1 MLCTF
6 SISLKTMTNNV
17 FRNIFG
23 DVRLTK
29 LIEAAMVAMRDVVGL
44 REGEEVLIVTNFEGD
59 VFPVARAIF
68 DVTRKLG
75 GKPTMAIQEM
85 KTTYTYAERLVLEAL
100 RAEPDVVVS
109 LSANKM
115 GKDPYGLTI
124 GYVGR
129 DGKKYTSL
137 FDKLL
142 DGDKRIRGFWSPTT
156 TVDMFERCVALDYA
170 DMQSK
175 ALSLKKALDGHK
187 EVHIT
192 APGGTDTY
200 ISIKGRKAFLDDG
213 DFRTPGK
220 GGNLPAGEA
229 FISPAIEGVSG
240 TIVFDGTIDLV
251 PNAVIPKTPVK
262 LIMKDGYISS
272 IEGGVEA
279 KELLKVILHGEKM
292 AREKGMKDEERNA
305 RHIGE
310 LGIGINY
317 KAKMTGNLL
326 EDEKLGKTIHLA
338 IGANY
343 DNDANAMIHQDCLV
357 MRPSMWVDNKQIMK
371 DGKILLSNK

>member
-1 MLCTF
+1 M
-6 SISLKTMTNNV
+6 
-17 FRNIFG
+17 
-23 DVRLTK
+23 TK
-29 LIEAAMVAMRDVVGL
+29 LNEAATVAMRDVVGL
-44 REGEEVLIVTNFEGD
+44 KEGEEVLIITNFEGD
-59 VFPVARAIF
+59 VFPIARTIF

-115 GKDPYGLTI
+115 GKDPYGLSI
-124 GYVGR
+124 GYMGR
-129 DGKKYTSL
+129 DGKKYSSL
-137 FDKLL
+137 FDKLM

-156 TVDMFERCVALDYA
+156 TVEMFERCVAVDYKA
-170 DMQSK
+170 MQAK
-175 ALSLKKALDGHK
+175 ALSLKNALDGHK
-187 EVHIT
+187 EIHVT
-192 APGGTDTY
+192 APGGTDAY

-213 DFRTPGK
+213 DFSTPGK

-240 TIVFDGTIDLV
+240 TIVFDGTVDLV
-251 PNAVIPKTPVK
+251 PNAVIPKKPVK
-262 LIMKDGYISS
+262 LIMKDGYVDKVF
-272 IEGGVEA
+272 GGIEA
-279 KELLKVILHGEKM
+279 KELLKVIENGAKM
-292 AREKGMKDEERNA
+292 AHEKGLKDEERNA

-326 EDEKLGKTIHLA
+326 EDEKLGKTVHFA

-343 DNDANAMIHQDCLV
+343 DNDANALIHQDCLV
-357 MRPSMWVDNKQIMK
+357 MNPSMWVDNKQIMK
-371 DGKILLSNK
+371 DGKILV

>member
-1 MLCTF
+1 
-6 SISLKTMTNNV
+6 
-17 FRNIFG
+17 
-23 DVRLTK
+23 LTK
-29 LIEAAMVAMRDVVGL
+29 LIEAATVAMRDVVGL
-44 REGEEVLIVTNFEGD
+44 REGEEVLIITNFEGD

-68 DVTRKLG
+68 DVSRKMG

-85 KTTYTYAERLVLEAL
+85 KTTYTYAERLVLETL

-109 LSANKM
+109 LSASKM

-124 GYVGR
+124 GYIGR

-137 FDKLL
+137 FDKLM
-142 DGDKRIRGFWSPTT
+142 DGDRRIRGFWSPTT
-156 TVDMFERCVALDYA
+156 TVDMFERCVAVDYK

-192 APGGTDTY
+192 APGGTDAY
-200 ISIKGRKAFLDDG
+200 ISIKDRKAFLDDG

-240 TIVFDGTIDLV
+240 TIVFDGTVDLV

-262 LIMKDGYISS
+262 LTMKDGYIFSV
-272 IEGGVEA
+272 EGGVEA
-279 KELLKVILHGEKM
+279 KGLLKVIQHGEKM
-292 AREKGMKDEERNA
+292 AREKGLKDEERNA

-343 DNDANAMIHQDCLV
+343 DNDANALIHQDCLV

-371 DGKILLSNK
+371 DGKILLKE

>member
-1 MLCTF
+1 
-6 SISLKTMTNNV
+6 
-17 FRNIFG
+17 
-23 DVRLTK
+23 
-29 LIEAAMVAMRDVVGL
+29 MRDVVGL
-44 REGEEVLIVTNFEGD
+44 KDGEEVLIITNFEGD
-59 VFPVARAIF
+59 VFPIARTIF

-115 GKDPYGLTI
+115 GKDPYGLSI
-124 GYVGR
+124 GYMGR
-129 DGKKYTSL
+129 DGKKYSSL
-137 FDKLL
+137 FDKLM

-156 TVDMFERCVALDYA
+156 TVEMFERCVAVDYKA
-170 DMQSK
+170 MQAK
-175 ALSLKKALDGHK
+175 ALSLKNALDGHK
-187 EVHIT
+187 EIHIT
-192 APGGTDTY
+192 APGGTDAY

-213 DFRTPGK
+213 DFSTPGK

-240 TIVFDGTIDLV
+240 TIVFDGTVDLV
-251 PNAVIPKTPVK
+251 PNAVIPKKPVK
-262 LIMKDGYISS
+262 LIMKDGYVDRVV
-272 IEGGVEA
+272 GGVEA
-279 KELLKVILHGEKM
+279 KELLKVIENGAKM
-292 AREKGMKDEERNA
+292 AHEKGLKDEERNA

-326 EDEKLGKTIHLA
+326 EDEKLGKTVHFA

-343 DNDANAMIHQDCLV
+343 DNDANALIHQDCLV
-357 MRPSMWVDNKQIMK
+357 MNPSMWVDNKLIMK
-371 DGKILLSNK
+371 DGKILV

>member
-1 MLCTF
+1 M
-6 SISLKTMTNNV
+6 
-17 FRNIFG
+17 
-23 DVRLTK
+23 TK
-29 LIEAAMVAMRDVVGL
+29 LNEASTVAMRDVVGL
-44 REGEEVLIVTNFEGD
+44 KEGEEVLIITNFEGD
-59 VFPVARAIF
+59 VFPIARAIF

-85 KTTYTYAERLVLEAL
+85 KTTYTYAERLVLETL

-115 GKDPYGLTI
+115 GKDPYGLSI
-124 GYVGR
+124 GYMGR
-129 DGKKYTSL
+129 DGKKYSSL
-137 FDKLL
+137 FDKLM

-156 TVDMFERCVALDYA
+156 TVEMFERCVAVDYKA
-170 DMQSK
+170 MQAK
-175 ALSLKKALDGHK
+175 ALSLKNALDGHK
-187 EVHIT
+187 EIHIT
-192 APGGTDTY
+192 APGGTDAY

-213 DFRTPGK
+213 DFSTPGK

-240 TIVFDGTIDLV
+240 TIVFDGTVDLV
-251 PNAVIPKTPVK
+251 PNAVIPKKPVK
-262 LIMKDGYISS
+262 LIMKDGYVDKVV
-272 IEGGVEA
+272 GGVEA
-279 KELLKVILHGEKM
+279 KELLKVIENGAKM
-292 AREKGMKDEERNA
+292 AHEKGLKDEERNA

-326 EDEKLGKTIHLA
+326 EDEKLGKTVHFA

-343 DNDANAMIHQDCLV
+343 DNDANALIHQDCLV
-357 MRPSMWVDNKQIMK
+357 MNPSMWVDSKLIMK
-371 DGKILLSNK
+371 DGKILV